1 MKAVPTCAKGATL
14 RGSRARLLTTLLLS
28 CAVLNGCTAAGQ
40 RSFQEGY
47 LGVPAH
53 GSAVLREAEKPP
65 SDMDFTPHMEQQP
78 SKPGTGTPFD
88 TVTGIP
94 MYREWPNRPLQN
106 LGEMS
111 FTSTAVGGYDFT
123 GRWIAAKVIEVGGN
137 AAVISGIDRLSSEMA
152 DLGPYGANI
161 PVLRQRI
168 RAVVVGNVPLAVECG
183 ERRLG

>member
-1 MKAVPTCAKGATL
+1 V
-14 RGSRARLLTTLLLS
+14 RARAVRALLTTLLS
-28 CAVLNGCTAAGQ
+28 CAILNGCSPAGQ
-40 RSFQEGY
+40 RSFREGE
-47 LGVPAH
+47 LGVPPH
-53 GSAVLREAEKPP
+53 GSVVLREAEKPP
-65 SDMDFTPHMEQQP
+65 SDMVFTPHMEQQA
-78 SKPGTGTPFD
+78 SKPGSGTPFD

-94 MYREWPNRPLQN
+94 MYREWPNRPFQP

-137 AAVISGIDRLSSEMA
+137 AAVISGVDRLSSEMV

-168 RAVVVGNVPLAVECG
+168 RAVVVKL
-183 ERRLG
+183 LQ